1 MDRKAALSL
10 SGCFAA
16 LAGTLIAFVVWDG
29 LGGTRGGAGAK
40 VALIAAYILA
50 ALLVICLVLF
60 LAFFFRS
67 RKSTPKAPTPK
78 PEPPSAAGKRF
89 FRRGILLLVFSFLLG
104 FLISLGGLFLPKPF
118 PRSVILWS
126 CAISPLVF
134 TLLGFLLSKGILK
147 SFQSMDPR
155 EMQQRLLSY
164 RENAA
169 PISAKKR
176 MFLRRWRRFSGLYAL
191 LLALFGIGVCL
202 CSGSGKTDT
211 FYIPTLWYGSLLLL
225 CALGRIH
232 LPLPKEAFSEEES
245 YLPRADYP
253 ELYALADRA
262 AAAQGC
268 QGELHIALTSDCNAG
283 IAQFGRVYSIQL
295 GTVLLLSLSQEEVF
309 CVLLHEFAHVSQ
321 ELQADNAESA
331 YSAWLERDEHPNFFS
346 GLASLPFL
354 LWDTIYLLQYNFYD
368 LAAAVLR
375 ETEADAA
382 MGQFGDPQAA
392 ASCLRKL
399 SYYNLFQ
406 WELAA
411 EDRPCLYRPEEPESD
426 HFQKLAAAFLSAME
440 RRRAAWDRLIR
451 TEILPRNADH
461 PTTQMRLEALGQPD
475 APALPVSGTPSYLEE
490 CQKAAANLD
499 HMAQKQ
505 IAPNYAEYRK
515 EFYLEPK
522 AKVEA
527 WQAAGEPLSPE
538 GYRPI
543 VEALQNLGEYDHSL
557 ALCQRAI
564 DELPAPAACFA
575 VFTRGTAR
583 LHRYDAA
590 GLSDLYTAMAGNSNY
605 IQDGLD
611 LIGTFCCLTGNQA
624 ELDVY
629 REKAMELTKAY
640 QEKYSQI
647 DSLKNGDHLEP
658 EHLPQGML
666 EDILP
671 HILSGDGVCVNQIY
685 LVRKVISPDLFTSAF
700 VLFFS
705 PDATEEQRDAV
716 LNQTFLYLDTCSDWQ
731 FSLFDRRDV
740 PRVKLDSIPGSCV
753 YTRTPRP

>member
-1 MDRKAALSL
+1 MDRKARLSL

-16 LAGTLIAFVVWDG
+16 LAGILIAFVVWSS
-29 LGGTRGGAGAK
+29 LGGSQGGAGAK
-40 VALIAAYILA
+40 AALIAACILA
-50 ALLVICLVLF
+50 ALLALCLVLF

-67 RKSTPKAPTPK
+67 RKSTPKAPASK
-78 PEPPSAAGKRF
+78 PESPSVADRRA
-89 FRRGILLLVFSFLLG
+89 FRRGICLMVFSFFLG
-104 FLISLGGLFLPKPF
+104 FLISLGGLFLPRFF
-118 PRSVILWS
+118 PRRAILWS
-126 CAISPLVF
+126 CAIPPLVL

-147 SFQSMDPR
+147 SYQSRDPR
-155 EMQQRLLSY
+155 EMQQLLLSY
-164 RENAA
+164 REDAA
-169 PISAKKR
+169 AISARKLG
-176 MFLRRWRRFSGLYAL
+176 FLRRWRRFSGLYAL
-191 LLALFGIGVCL
+191 LLALFGIGLCL
-202 CSGSGKTDT
+202 CAGNGKSNT

-232 LPLPKEAFSEEES
+232 LPMPKEAFSKEES
-245 YLPRADYP
+245 YISRADYP

-283 IAQFGRVYSIQL
+283 IAQFGRDYSIQL

-321 ELQADNAESA
+321 GLRTDSAESA
-331 YSAWLERDEHPNFFS
+331 YRAWLERDEHPNFFS
-346 GLASLPFL
+346 GLAALPFL
-354 LWDTIYLLQYNFYD
+354 LFDTIYLIQYSFYD
-368 LAAAVLR
+368 FAASVLR
-375 ETEADAA
+375 EMEADAA
-382 MGQFGDPQAA
+382 MSRFGDPRAA

-399 SYYNLFQ
+399 NYYSLFQ

-411 EDRPCLYRPEEPESD
+411 EDRPCPYRPEEPESD
-426 HFQKLAAAFLSAME
+426 HFQRLAADFLSALE
-440 RRRAAWDRLIR
+440 RRRAVWDRLIR

-461 PTTQMRLEALGQPD
+461 PITRMRLEALGQPD
-475 APALPVSGTPSYLEE
+475 APALPVSGTPSYREA
-490 CQKAAANLD
+490 CRKAAADLD
-499 HMAQKQ
+499 RMVQKQ
-505 IAPNYAEYRK
+505 IAPSYAECRK

-522 AKVEA
+522 ARVEA

-543 VEALQNLGEYDHSL
+543 VEALQSLGEYDRSL

-564 DELPAPAACFA
+564 DVLPAPAACFA
-575 VFTRGTAR
+575 VFVRGAAR

-629 REKAMELTKAY
+629 REKAMDLTKAY
-640 QEKYSQI
+640 QEKYSQV
-647 DSLKNGDHLEP
+647 DSLKNRDHLEP

-671 HILSGDGVCVNQIY
+671 HILSGEGACVDQIH

-700 VLFFS
+700 ILSFS
-705 PDATEEQRDAV
+705 PDATQEQRDAV

-731 FSLFDRRDV
+731 FSLFDRQDV
-740 PRVKLDSIPGSCV
+740 PSVKLDTIPGSCV
-753 YTRTPRP
+753 YTRAPRS